1 MSQFQS
7 EQQKLD
13 PSAMISL
20 FTIDATSVGGT
31 VMRFVQA
38 SQGSGDVKFG
48 GVSYQSIDIEFS
60 GLETSGVGALPTP
73 TMSIANTDMFIQ
85 ALVNTL
91 GDLNGCIITRI
102 RTFARFLDGQPD
114 ADSTAIYGPDVY
126 KVERKAED
134 SSVQIS
140 WELSAAI
147 DQEGKMLPGRPMVRD
162 TCMWRYRAYDAA
174 TGNFNYDR
182 VLCPYT
188 GTKYFD
194 EDDKVTTKANDKP
207 SRTVNCCELRFG
219 KGKPW
224 PFGGFPGMGRNT

>member
-1 MSQFQS
+1 M
-7 EQQKLD
+7 L
-13 PSAMISL
+13 SL
-20 FTIDATSVGGT
+20 FTVDATSVGGS
-31 VMRFVQA
+31 VLRFVQA
-38 SQGSGDVKFG
+38 RQGSGDVVFG
-48 GVSYQSIDIEFS
+48 GLTYQAIDIEFS

-91 GDLNGCIITRI
+91 GDLNGCVVTRI

-114 ADSTAIYGPDVY
+114 ADPTAVYGPDVY

-162 TCMWRYRAYDAA
+162 TCMWRYRAWDAA
-174 TGNFNYDR
+174 SGTFNYDR

-188 GTKYFD
+188 GTQYFD
-194 EDDKVTTKANDKP
+194 EQDKPTTAANDKP
-207 SRTVNCCELRFG
+207 SRTKNCCKLRFG
-219 KGKPW
+219 EGQPW

>member
-7 EQQKLD
+7 EAQKLD
-13 PSAMISL
+13 PSAIISL
-20 FTIDATSVGGT
+20 FTVDATSVGGS
-31 VMRFVQA
+31 VLRFVQA
-38 SQGSGDVKFG
+38 RQASADVKFAG
-48 GVSYQSIDIEFS
+48 LTYQPIDIEFS

-91 GDLNGCIITRI
+91 GDLNGCIVTRI
-102 RTFARFLDGQPD
+102 RTFARFLDGQPE
-114 ADSTAIYGPDVY
+114 ADPTAIYGPDVY
-126 KVERKAED
+126 KIERKAED
-134 SSVQIS
+134 TPEQIA

-162 TCMWRYRAYDAA
+162 TCMWRYRMYENGA
-174 TGNFNYDR
+174 FNYDR

-188 GTKYFD
+188 GNQYFD
-194 EDDKVTTKANDKP
+194 ELDKPTTAAKDKP
-207 SRTVNCCELRFG
+207 SRTKNCCRLRFG
-219 KGKPW
+219 EGKPW